1 MPVDLK
7 KLQKRE
13 DEKLQVILRA
23 IYDRAGKACKDGHQT
38 HLRDFEVNL

>member
-13 DEKLQVILRA
+13 DEKLQAILRA